1 MVDASPALMILKL
14 IVIYVAVMSQRN
26 FASFQWYVLSKA
38 DIFSNVI
45 SNYIF
50 VMFLKLK
57 LDALQIEG
65 PER

>member
-1 MVDASPALMILKL
+1 MDASLALMILKL

-26 FASFQWYVLSKA
+26 FAFFQWYILSKA
-38 DIFSNVI
+38 DIFTNVI
-45 SNYIF
+45 SNDIF

-57 LDALQIEG
+57 LYALQIEG